1 MSEKSTVTRGMLA
14 GAAALLLL
22 LGTAAC
28 NTMRGAGEDIE
39 SAGEGLQHEAEET
52 QQQM

>member
-1 MSEKSTVTRGMLA
+1 VIGHTTATRILLA
-14 GAAALLLL
+14 GAAALLLF
-22 LGTAAC
+22 GTAAC
-28 NTMRGAGEDIE
+28 NTMRGAGEDME